1 MEVYQIKVFLEVAR
15 HLSFTEAADALN
27 LTQPAVSAKIKS
39 LESEL
44 GTDLFYR
51 LGRKIQLTEVGQF
64 LFEES
69 PRLIEVE
76 NQLIAKVEEIK
87 KGKFGNL
94 KIGCTAAIANGW
106 LPEILFQYR
115 QQYPGIQTQCVVFD
129 SAEFIYRAITSSQI
143 DLGISD
149 ISFAEFSEISATSIA
164 PIHYS
169 LVVAANHPLANQ
181 SWLSLKELQK
191 ERWVMLNT
199 GSPSRLVFESRLTE
213 LGISFSDF
221 AQVETVDTLS
231 LMRTY
236 IIQGHYL
243 GFASN
248 FEFKSECQSGM
259 LVAIPLQEFAL
270 SGNVFLLLPKRLS
283 QSVIASGSAQS
294 AIAFGSTQSM
304 IAHSSLPNRRLPP
317 APRKARSRNSNP
329 MQKFIALVENC
340 QEHQQASVCTHSTP
354 VRLRSPT
361 LIIRSNPLQRPETID
376 LAIGIQNSTIP
387 TVTAGLVI
395 QRLGLLEHFLPR
407 EGRYS
412 STQYRIHW
420 CDFSTGAPII
430 QGLHSGQLDI
440 GILGDY
446 PLLLSA
452 LQQNNAV
459 SETRQTRLVSF
470 VSTNPDGSCNAVIV
484 PNKSNLQS
492 IEDLRGGV
500 IAVPFSSS
508 AHGMVMRSLN
518 SANLLNEV
526 KLASLENS
534 NITQP
539 FGYSIQAD
547 GYAHFAPF
555 HDIAYRQG
563 KFRYLPGDHLNVLPA
578 FHGVVVS
585 TQLAEQYPEV
595 VIAYLKALTAAQYWY
610 TITPSALSLISQ
622 WTNLD
627 AEIVSQILSSVYHQ
641 NQPRRFFCEMTIRP
655 DWIAQHIAQLRLIPG
670 NEGLETINLDRWI
683 QTEFLH
689 QVQT

>member
-1 MEVYQIKVFLEVAR
+1 MEVYQVKVFLEVAR

-39 LESEL
+39 LETEL
-44 GTDLFYR
+44 GTSLFYR

-64 LFEES
+64 LLEEG

-76 NQLIAKVEEIK
+76 NQLFAKVEEIK

-106 LPEILFQYR
+106 LPEVLFQYR

-129 SAEFIYRAITSSQI
+129 SAEFLYRAITSSQI
-143 DLGISD
+143 DIGISD
-149 ISFAEFSEISATSIA
+149 ISFAEFSEISATPIA

-169 LVVAANHPLANQ
+169 LIVAANHPLANQ
-181 SWLSLKELQK
+181 TWLSLKEVQK
-191 ERWVMLNT
+191 EQWVMLNT

-213 LGISFSDF
+213 LGINVSDF

-236 IIQGHYL
+236 MMQGHYL

-248 FEFKSECQSGM
+248 FEFQSECQSGM

-270 SGNVFLLLPKRLS
+270 PGNVFLLLPKRLR
-283 QSVIASGSAQS
+283 QS
-294 AIAFGSTQSM
+294 ALTD
-304 IAHSSLPNRRLPP
+304 SLPQNR
-317 APRKARSRNSNP
+317 RSRNSNP

-340 QEHQQASVCTHSTP
+340 QEQQQTSVCPHSTP
-354 VRLRSPT
+354 VRLRSPN
-361 LIIRSNPLQRPETID
+361 LIIRSNSLQHPETID

-395 QRLGLLEHFLPR
+395 QRLGLLEHFLPK

-420 CDFSTGAPII
+420 CDFLTGAPII
-430 QGLHSGQLDI
+430 QGLHAGKLDI
-440 GILGDY
+440 GVLGDY

-452 LQQNNAV
+452 IQQNNSG

-526 KLASLENS
+526 RLASLENS

-563 KFRYLPGDHLNVLPA
+563 KFRYLPGDSLNVLPA
-578 FHGVVVS
+578 FHGVVAS
-585 TQLAEQYPEV
+585 GQLAEQYPEV
-595 VIAYLKALTAAQYWY
+595 VIAYLKALSAAQYWY
-610 TITPSALSLISQ
+610 TITPSALSLISK
-622 WTNLD
+622 WTTLD
-627 AEIVSQILSSVYHQ
+627 AEIVSKILSSVYNQ
-641 NQPRRFFCEMTIRP
+641 NQSRRFFCEMTIRP
-655 DWIAQHIAQLRLIPG
+655 DWITQHIAQLRLVPG

>member
-1 MEVYQIKVFLEVAR
+1 MEVYQVKVFLEVAR

-44 GTDLFYR
+44 GTELFYR
-51 LGRKIQLTEVGQF
+51 LGRKIQLTEVGHF

-76 NQLIAKVEEIK
+76 NQLLAKVEEIK

-129 SAEFIYRAITSSQI
+129 SAEFLYRAITNNQI

-149 ISFAEFSEISATSIA
+149 INFEEFSEISAKPIA
-164 PIHYS
+164 PISYC
-169 LVVAANHPLANQ
+169 LVVMANHPLANQ
-181 SWLSLKELQK
+181 NWLSLKELQTQP
-191 ERWVMLNT
+191 WVMLNT

-213 LGISFSDF
+213 LGISLSEFSKF
-221 AQVETVDTLS
+221 ETVDTLS

-236 IIQGHYL
+236 IMQGNYL

-248 FEFKSECQSGM
+248 FEFKSECESGM
-259 LVAIPLQEFAL
+259 LVTIPLQEFAL
-270 SGNVFLLLPKRLS
+270 SGNIFLLLPKRLS
-283 QSVIASGSAQS
+283 ESVS
-294 AIAFGSTQSM
+294 
-304 IAHSSLPNRRLPP
+304 AHSASQNR
-317 APRKARSRNSNP
+317 RSRNSNP
-329 MQKFIALVENC
+329 IQKFIALVENR
-340 QEHQQASVCTHSTP
+340 QEEQQTSISPHSTP
-354 VRLRSPT
+354 VRLRSPS
-361 LIIRSNPLQRPETID
+361 LIIRSNPLQRPETIN

-412 STQYRIHW
+412 STQYQIQW

-440 GILGDY
+440 GVLGDY

-459 SETRQTRLVSF
+459 NESQQTRLVSF

-484 PNKSNLQS
+484 RNKSNLQS

-518 SANLLNEV
+518 SANLLTEV
-526 KLASLENS
+526 RLASLENS

-539 FGYSIQAD
+539 FGYPIQAD

-563 KFRYLPGDHLNVLPA
+563 KFRYLQGDNLNMLPA

-585 TQLAEQYPEV
+585 AKLAEQYPEV
-595 VIAYLKALTAAQYWY
+595 VIAYLKALSAAQYWY

-622 WTNLD
+622 WTTLD
-627 AEIVSQILSSVYHQ
+627 AEIVSQILSNVYNQH
-641 NQPRRFFCEMTIRP
+641 QPRRFFCEMTIRP
-655 DWIAQHIAQLRLIPG
+655 DWIAQHIAQLSLIPG
-670 NEGLETINLDRWI
+670 NEALETINLDRWI
-683 QTEFLH
+683 QTEFLY
-689 QVQT
+689 QSQELSGW

>member
-1 MEVYQIKVFLEVAR
+1 M
-15 HLSFTEAADALN
+15 
-27 LTQPAVSAKIKS
+27 
-39 LESEL
+39 
-44 GTDLFYR
+44 
-51 LGRKIQLTEVGQF
+51 
-64 LFEES
+64 
-69 PRLIEVE
+69 
-76 NQLIAKVEEIK
+76 
-87 KGKFGNL
+87 
-94 KIGCTAAIANGW
+94 
-106 LPEILFQYR
+106 
-115 QQYPGIQTQCVVFD
+115 
-129 SAEFIYRAITSSQI
+129 
-143 DLGISD
+143 
-149 ISFAEFSEISATSIA
+149 
-164 PIHYS
+164 
-169 LVVAANHPLANQ
+169 
-181 SWLSLKELQK
+181 
-191 ERWVMLNT
+191 M
-199 GSPSRLVFESRLTE
+199 
-213 LGISFSDF
+213 
-221 AQVETVDTLS
+221 
-231 LMRTY
+231 
-236 IIQGHYL
+236 QGHYL

-259 LVAIPLQEFAL
+259 LIAIPLQEFAL
-270 SGNVFLLLPKRLS
+270 SGNVFLVLPKRLS
-283 QSVIASGSAQS
+283 QSAIVSGSAQS
-294 AIAFGSTQSM
+294 M
-304 IAHSSLPNRRLPP
+304 IADSLPQNRR
-317 APRKARSRNSNP
+317 SHNSNP
-329 MQKFIALVENC
+329 MQKFMALVENC
-340 QEHQQASVCTHSTP
+340 QEQQQSSVCPHSTP
-354 VRLRSPT
+354 VRLRSPN
-361 LIIRSNPLQRPETID
+361 LIIRSNSLQHPETID

-395 QRLGLLEHFLPR
+395 QRLGLLEHFLPKD
-407 EGRYS
+407 GRYS

-420 CDFSTGAPII
+420 CDFLTGAPII
-430 QGLHSGQLDI
+430 QGLHAGTLDI
-440 GILGDY
+440 GVLGDY

-452 LQQNNAV
+452 IQQNNSG

-470 VSTNPDGSCNAVIV
+470 ISTNPDGSCNAVIV

-526 KLASLENS
+526 RLASLENS

>member
-1 MEVYQIKVFLEVAR
+1 MEVYQVKVFLEVAR

-39 LESEL
+39 LETEL
-44 GTDLFYR
+44 GTPLFYR

-64 LFEES
+64 LLEEGT
-69 PRLIEVE
+69 RLIDVE
-76 NQLIAKVEEIK
+76 NQLFAKVEEIK

-106 LPEILFQYR
+106 LPDILFQYR
-115 QQYPGIQTQCVVFD
+115 QQYPGIQAQCVVFD
-129 SAEFIYRAITSSQI
+129 SAEFLYRAITSSQI

-149 ISFAEFSEISATSIA
+149 ISFAEFSEISATPIA

-169 LVVAANHPLANQ
+169 LVVAANHPVANQ

-199 GSPSRLVFESRLTE
+199 GSPSRLVFESRITE
-213 LGISFSDF
+213 LGISLEEFS
-221 AQVETVDTLS
+221 QVETVDTLS

-236 IIQGHYL
+236 MMQGHYL

-248 FEFKSECQSGM
+248 FEFKSECQLGM

-283 QSVIASGSAQS
+283 ESV
-294 AIAFGSTQSM
+294 ST
-304 IAHSSLPNRRLPP
+304 HSSSQNRR
-317 APRKARSRNSNP
+317 SCNSNP
-329 MQKFIALVENC
+329 IQKFIALVENS
-340 QEHQQASVCTHSTP
+340 QEQQQASVYPQSTP
-354 VRLRSPT
+354 VRLRSPS

-387 TVTAGLVI
+387 MVTAGLVI

-420 CDFSTGAPII
+420 CDFLTGAPII

-440 GILGDY
+440 GVLGDY

-470 VSTNPDGSCNAVIV
+470 ISTNPDGSCNAVIV
-484 PNKSNLQS
+484 PNKSKLQS

-518 SANLLNEV
+518 SVNLLNEV
-526 KLASLENS
+526 RLASLENS

-539 FGYSIQAD
+539 FGYPIQAD

-563 KFRYLPGDHLNVLPA
+563 KFRYLQSDKLNVLPA

-585 TQLAEQYPEV
+585 AELAEQYPEV
-595 VIAYLKALTAAQYWY
+595 VIAYLKALSAAQYWY

-622 WTNLD
+622 WTTLD

-641 NQPRRFFCEMTIRP
+641 NQSGRFFCEMKIRP
-655 DWIAQHIAQLRLIPG
+655 DWIAQHIAELRLVPG

>member
-87 KGKFGNL
+87 KGKLGNL
-94 KIGCTAAIANGW
+94 KIGCTAAISNGW

-129 SAEFIYRAITSSQI
+129 SAEFLYRAITSNQI

-149 ISFAEFSEISATSIA
+149 ISFAEFSEISATPIA
-164 PIHYS
+164 PIQYS
-169 LVVAANHPLANQ
+169 LVVAANHPVANQ

-213 LGISFSDF
+213 LEISLSDF

-236 IIQGHYL
+236 IMQGHYL

-283 QSVIASGSAQS
+283 QS
-294 AIAFGSTQSM
+294 AIPD
-304 IAHSSLPNRRLPP
+304 SSSQNRRLPP
-317 APRKARSRNSNP
+317 AARKARARNSNP
-329 MQKFIALVENC
+329 IQKFIALVENR
-340 QEHQQASVCTHSTP
+340 QEQQQASVYPHLTP
-354 VRLRSPT
+354 VRLRSPN

-412 STQYRIHW
+412 STQYHIHW

-440 GILGDY
+440 GVLGDY

-452 LQQNNAV
+452 IQQNNAV

-484 PNKSNLQS
+484 PNKSKLHS

-508 AHGMVMRSLN
+508 AHGMVMRSLF
-518 SANLLNEV
+518 SANLLTEV
-526 KLASLENS
+526 RLASLENS

-539 FGYSIQAD
+539 FGYPIQAD

-563 KFRYLPGDHLNVLPA
+563 KFRYLQGDYLNVLPA

-585 TQLAEQYPEV
+585 AQLAEQYPEV
-595 VIAYLKALTAAQYWY
+595 VIAYLKALSAAQYWY

-627 AEIVSQILSSVYHQ
+627 AEIVSQILSSVYHP
-641 NQPRRFFCEMTIRP
+641 NQPGRFFCEMTIRP
-655 DWIAQHIAQLRLIPG
+655 DWIAQHIAQLCLVPG
-670 NEGLETINLDRWI
+670 NERLETINLDRWI

>member
-64 LFEES
+64 LFKES

-76 NQLIAKVEEIK
+76 NQLLAKVEEIK

-94 KIGCTAAIANGW
+94 KIGCTAALANGW

-129 SAEFIYRAITSSQI
+129 SAEFLYRAITNSQI

-149 ISFAEFSEISATSIA
+149 ISFAEFSEISATPIA

-169 LVVAANHPLANQ
+169 LVVAANHPVANQ
-181 SWLSLKELQK
+181 SWLSLKDLKK
-191 ERWVMLNT
+191 ESWVMLNT

-213 LGISFSDF
+213 LGISLDEFSK
-221 AQVETVDTLS
+221 VETVDTLS

-236 IIQGHYL
+236 IMQGNYL

-259 LVAIPLQEFAL
+259 LVTIPLQEFAL
-270 SGNVFLLLPKRLS
+270 SGNIFLLLPKRLS
-283 QSVIASGSAQS
+283 ES
-294 AIAFGSTQSM
+294 AIA
-304 IAHSSLPNRRLPP
+304 HSASQNR
-317 APRKARSRNSNP
+317 RSRNSNP
-329 MQKFIALVENC
+329 IQKFIALVDNHHE
-340 QEHQQASVCTHSTP
+340 QQQTSISPHSTP
-354 VRLRSPT
+354 ARLRSPS
-361 LIIRSNPLQRPETID
+361 LIIRSNPLQRPETIN

-412 STQYRIHW
+412 STQYQIQW

-440 GILGDY
+440 GVLGDY

-459 SETRQTRLVSF
+459 SGSQQTRLVSF

-518 SANLLNEV
+518 SANLLSEV
-526 KLASLENS
+526 RLASLENS
-534 NITQP
+534 NITEP
-539 FGYSIQAD
+539 FGYRIQAD
-547 GYAHFAPF
+547 GFAHFAPF

-563 KFRYLPGDHLNVLPA
+563 KFRYLQDDKLNVLPA

-585 TQLAEQYPEV
+585 AKLAEHYPEI
-595 VIAYLKALTAAQYWY
+595 VIAYLKALSAAQYWY
-610 TITPSALSLISQ
+610 TITPSALSLISK
-622 WTNLD
+622 WTTLD
-627 AEIVSQILSSVYHQ
+627 AEIVSQILSNVYNH
-641 NQPRRFFCEMTIRP
+641 NQPRRFFCEMRIRP
-655 DWIAQHIAQLRLIPG
+655 DWIAQHIAQLSLIPG

-689 QVQT
+689 QSQNLSSW

>member
-1 MEVYQIKVFLEVAR
+1 MEVYQVKVFLEVAR

-39 LESEL
+39 LETEL
-44 GTDLFYR
+44 GTSLFYR

-64 LFEES
+64 LLEEG
-69 PRLIEVE
+69 PRLIDVE
-76 NQLIAKVEEIK
+76 NQLFAKVEEIK

-129 SAEFIYRAITSSQI
+129 SAEFLYRSITSSQI
-143 DLGISD
+143 DIGISD
-149 ISFAEFSEISATSIA
+149 ISFAEFSEISATPIA

-169 LVVAANHPLANQ
+169 LVVAVNHPLANQ

-213 LGISFSDF
+213 LGINFSDF

-236 IIQGHYL
+236 IMQGHYL

-248 FEFKSECQSGM
+248 FEFKSEYQSGM

-283 QSVIASGSAQS
+283 QSAL
-294 AIAFGSTQSM
+294 TD
-304 IAHSSLPNRRLPP
+304 SLPQNR
-317 APRKARSRNSNP
+317 RSRNSNP

-340 QEHQQASVCTHSTP
+340 QEQQQASVCPHSTP
-354 VRLRSPT
+354 VRLRSPN
-361 LIIRSNPLQRPETID
+361 LIIRSNSVQHPETID

-420 CDFSTGAPII
+420 CDFLTGAPII

-440 GILGDY
+440 GVLGDY

-452 LQQNNAV
+452 IQQNNSG

-484 PNKSNLQS
+484 PNNSKLQS

-539 FGYSIQAD
+539 FGYSVQAD

-585 TQLAEQYPEV
+585 AKLAEQY
-595 VIAYLKALTAAQYWY
+595 
-610 TITPSALSLISQ
+610 
-622 WTNLD
+622 
-627 AEIVSQILSSVYHQ
+627 
-641 NQPRRFFCEMTIRP
+641 
-655 DWIAQHIAQLRLIPG
+655 
-670 NEGLETINLDRWI
+670 
-683 QTEFLH
+683 
-689 QVQT
+689 

>member
-1 MEVYQIKVFLEVAR
+1 MEVYQVKVFLEVAR

-27 LTQPAVSAKIKS
+27 LSQPAVSAKIKS
-39 LESEL
+39 LETEL

-64 LFEES
+64 LWEEG

-76 NQLIAKVEEIK
+76 NQLFAKVEEIK

-94 KIGCTAAIANGW
+94 KIGSTAAIANGW

-129 SAEFIYRAITSSQI
+129 SVEFLYRAITSSQI
-143 DLGISD
+143 DIGISD
-149 ISFAEFSEISATSIA
+149 INFAEFSEISATPIA
-164 PIHYS
+164 PIHYY

-181 SWLSLKELQK
+181 TWLSLKELQK

-199 GSPSRLVFESRLTE
+199 GCPSRLMFESRLTE
-213 LGISFSDF
+213 LGINFSDF
-221 AQVETVDTLS
+221 AQIETVDTLS

-236 IIQGHYL
+236 MMQGHYL

-248 FEFKSECQSGM
+248 FEFQSECQSGM

-270 SGNVFLLLPKRLS
+270 SGNVFLVLPKRLS
-283 QSVIASGSAQS
+283 QSAL
-294 AIAFGSTQSM
+294 TD
-304 IAHSSLPNRRLPP
+304 SLPQNR
-317 APRKARSRNSNP
+317 RSRNSNP
-329 MQKFIALVENC
+329 MQKFIDLVENC
-340 QEHQQASVCTHSTP
+340 QEQQQASVCPHSTP
-354 VRLRSPT
+354 VRLRSPN
-361 LIIRSNPLQRPETID
+361 LIIRSNSVQHPETID

-420 CDFSTGAPII
+420 CDFLTGAPII

-440 GILGDY
+440 GVLGDY

-452 LQQNNAV
+452 IQQNNSG

-484 PNKSNLQS
+484 PNKSKLQS

-539 FGYSIQAD
+539 FDYSIQAD

-563 KFRYLPGDHLNVLPA
+563 KFRYLPGDNLNVLPA

-585 TQLAEQYPEV
+585 AELAEQYPEV
-595 VIAYLKALTAAQYWY
+595 VIAYLKALSAAQYWY

-627 AEIVSQILSSVYHQ
+627 AEIVSQILSNVYHQ
-641 NQPRRFFCEMTIRP
+641 NQPGRFFCEMMIRP
-655 DWIAQHIAQLRLIPG
+655 DWITQHIAQLRLVPG

-689 QVQT
+689 QSQNLSSW

>member
-106 LPEILFQYR
+106 LPDILFQYR
-115 QQYPGIQTQCVVFD
+115 QQYPGIQAQCVVFD
-129 SAEFIYRAITSSQI
+129 SAEFLYRAITSSQI

-149 ISFAEFSEISATSIA
+149 ISFAEFSEISATPIA

-169 LVVAANHPLANQ
+169 LVVAANHPVANQ

-199 GSPSRLVFESRLTE
+199 GSPSRLVFESRITE
-213 LGISFSDF
+213 LGISLEDFS
-221 AQVETVDTLS
+221 QVETVDTLS

-236 IIQGHYL
+236 MMQGHYL

-283 QSVIASGSAQS
+283 ESV
-294 AIAFGSTQSM
+294 ST
-304 IAHSSLPNRRLPP
+304 HSSSQNRR
-317 APRKARSRNSNP
+317 SCNSNQI
-329 MQKFIALVENC
+329 QKFIALVENS
-340 QEHQQASVCTHSTP
+340 QEQQQASVYPQSTP
-354 VRLRSPT
+354 VRLRSPS

-387 TVTAGLVI
+387 MVTAGLVI

-420 CDFSTGAPII
+420 CDFLTGAPII

-440 GILGDY
+440 GVLGDY

-459 SETRQTRLVSF
+459 SETGQTRLVSF
-470 VSTNPDGSCNAVIV
+470 ISTNPDGSCNAVIV

-585 TQLAEQYPEV
+585 AKLAEQYPEV

-641 NQPRRFFCEMTIRP
+641 NQSRRFFCEMTIRP
-655 DWIAQHIAQLRLIPG
+655 DWITQHIAQLLLVPG
-670 NEGLETINLDRWI
+670 NEGLETINLDHWI
-683 QTEFLH
+683 QTEFL
-689 QVQT
+689 QQASF

>member
-1 MEVYQIKVFLEVAR
+1 MEVYQVKVFLEVAR

-39 LESEL
+39 LETEL
-44 GTDLFYR
+44 GTSLFYR

-64 LFEES
+64 LLEEG

-76 NQLIAKVEEIK
+76 NQLFAKVEEIK

-94 KIGCTAAIANGW
+94 KIGCTAALANGW

-129 SAEFIYRAITSSQI
+129 SAEFLYRAVTSSQLDI
-143 DLGISD
+143 GISD
-149 ISFAEFSEISATSIA
+149 ISFAEFSEISATPIA

-181 SWLSLKELQK
+181 TWLSLKELQK

-199 GSPSRLVFESRLTE
+199 GSPSRLVFESRLNE
-213 LGISFSDF
+213 LGINFSDF
-221 AQVETVDTLS
+221 AQIETVDTLS

-236 IIQGHYL
+236 MMQGHYL

-248 FEFKSECQSGM
+248 FEFESECKSGM

-283 QSVIASGSAQS
+283 QSAL
-294 AIAFGSTQSM
+294 TD
-304 IAHSSLPNRRLPP
+304 SLLQNR
-317 APRKARSRNSNP
+317 RSRNSNP
-329 MQKFIALVENC
+329 MQKFMALVENC
-340 QEHQQASVCTHSTP
+340 QEQQQASVCPHSTP
-354 VRLRSPT
+354 VRLRSPN
-361 LIIRSNPLQRPETID
+361 LIIRSNSLQHPETID

-395 QRLGLLEHFLPR
+395 QRLGLLEHFLPK

-420 CDFSTGAPII
+420 CDFLTGAPII
-430 QGLHSGQLDI
+430 QGLHAGKLDI
-440 GILGDY
+440 GVLGDY

-452 LQQNNAV
+452 IQQNNSG
-459 SETRQTRLVSF
+459 SETQQTRLVSF

-526 KLASLENS
+526 RLVSLENS

-563 KFRYLPGDHLNVLPA
+563 KFRYLPGDNLNVLPA

-655 DWIAQHIAQLRLIPG
+655 DWLAQHIAQLRLIPG

>member
-1 MEVYQIKVFLEVAR
+1 VEVYQVKVFLEVAR

-39 LESEL
+39 LETEL
-44 GTDLFYR
+44 GTSLFYR

-64 LFEES
+64 LLEEG

-76 NQLIAKVEEIK
+76 NQLFAKVEEIK

-129 SAEFIYRAITSSQI
+129 SAEFLYRAVISSQI

-149 ISFAEFSEISATSIA
+149 ISFAEFSEISATPIA

-169 LVVAANHPLANQ
+169 LVAAVNHPLANQ
-181 SWLSLKELQK
+181 TWLSLKELQK

-213 LGISFSDF
+213 LGINFSDF

-236 IIQGHYL
+236 MMQGHYL

-283 QSVIASGSAQS
+283 QSAL
-294 AIAFGSTQSM
+294 TD
-304 IAHSSLPNRRLPP
+304 SLLQNR
-317 APRKARSRNSNP
+317 RSRNSNP

-340 QEHQQASVCTHSTP
+340 QDQQQASVCPHSTP
-354 VRLRSPT
+354 VRLRSPN
-361 LIIRSNPLQRPETID
+361 LIIRSNSVQHPETID

-395 QRLGLLEHFLPR
+395 QRLGLLEHFLPK

-420 CDFSTGAPII
+420 CDFLTGAPII
-430 QGLHSGQLDI
+430 QGLHAGKLDI
-440 GILGDY
+440 GVLGDY

-452 LQQNNAV
+452 IQQNNSG

-484 PNKSNLQS
+484 PNKSKLQS

-518 SANLLNEV
+518 SANLLTEV

-578 FHGVVVS
+578 FHGVVAS
-585 TQLAEQYPEV
+585 EQLAEQYPEV

-622 WTNLD
+622 WTDLD

-655 DWIAQHIAQLRLIPG
+655 DWIAQHIAQLRLVPG

>member
-15 HLSFTEAADALN
+15 NLSFTEAADALN

-64 LFEES
+64 LLEES
-69 PRLIEVE
+69 PRLIEIE

-94 KIGCTAAIANGW
+94 KIGCTSAIANGW

-115 QQYPGIQTQCVVFD
+115 QQYPGIQAQCVVFD
-129 SAEFIYRAITSSQI
+129 SAEFLYRAITSSQI
-143 DLGISD
+143 DIGISD
-149 ISFAEFSEISATSIA
+149 ISFAEFAEISATPIDSIQ
-164 PIHYS
+164 YS
-169 LVVAANHPLANQ
+169 LIVSASHPLAKK
-181 SWLSLKELQK
+181 SWVSLKDLQK
-191 ERWVMLNT
+191 ENWAILSA
-199 GSPSRLVFESRLTE
+199 GSPSRLVFETRLNE
-213 LGISFSDF
+213 LGINFSDF
-221 AQVETVDTLS
+221 AQVETVDTVS

-236 IIQGHYL
+236 ITQGNYI

-248 FEFKSECQSGM
+248 FDFKSECQAGM

-283 QSVIASGSAQS
+283 QSASLP
-294 AIAFGSTQSM
+294 
-304 IAHSSLPNRRLPP
+304 SSLQNRR
-317 APRKARSRNSNP
+317 KRNLNP
-329 MQKFIALVENC
+329 MQKFIALVENR
-340 QEHQQASVCTHSTP
+340 QEPAPVYPHSTP
-354 VRLRSPT
+354 ARLRSPS
-361 LIIRSNPLQRPETID
+361 LIIRSNSLQRPEIVN

-420 CDFSTGAPII
+420 QDFSTGAPII

-440 GILGDY
+440 GVLGDY

-452 LQQNNAV
+452 IEQNNAG

-508 AHGMVMRSLN
+508 AHGMVMRSLF
-518 SANLLNEV
+518 SANLLDEV
-526 KLASLENS
+526 KLTSLENS

-539 FGYSIQAD
+539 FGYPIHAD

-563 KFRYLPGDHLNVLPA
+563 KFRYLQGDNLNKLPA

-585 TQLAEQYPEV
+585 AELAEHYPEV

-610 TITPSALSLISQ
+610 GITPSALSLISQ

-627 AEIVSQILSSVYHQ
+627 AEIVSQILSSVYSQ
-641 NQPRRFFCEMTIRP
+641 NQPGRFFCEMTIRP
-655 DWIAQHIAQLRLIPG
+655 DWIAQHIAQLSRIPG
-670 NEGLETINLDRWI
+670 NESLEAINCDRWI

-689 QVQT
+689 QVQV

>member
-1 MEVYQIKVFLEVAR
+1 VEVYQVKVFLEVAR

-39 LESEL
+39 LETEL
-44 GTDLFYR
+44 GTSLFYR

-64 LFEES
+64 LLEEG
-69 PRLIEVE
+69 PRLIDVE
-76 NQLIAKVEEIK
+76 NQLFAKVEEIK

-94 KIGCTAAIANGW
+94 KIGCTTAIANGW

-129 SAEFIYRAITSSQI
+129 SAEFLYRAITSTQI
-143 DLGISD
+143 DIGISD
-149 ISFAEFSEISATSIA
+149 ISFAEFSEISATPIA

-181 SWLSLKELQK
+181 TWLSLKELQK
-191 ERWVMLNT
+191 ERWVMLNN

-213 LGISFSDF
+213 LGINFSDF
-221 AQVETVDTLS
+221 AQFEAVDTLS

-236 IIQGHYL
+236 MMQGHYL

-248 FEFKSECQSGM
+248 FEFKSECESGM

-283 QSVIASGSAQS
+283 QSAL
-294 AIAFGSTQSM
+294 TD
-304 IAHSSLPNRRLPP
+304 SLLQNR
-317 APRKARSRNSNP
+317 RSRNSNP
-329 MQKFIALVENC
+329 MQKFIALVENH
-340 QEHQQASVCTHSTP
+340 QEQQQDSVSPHTTP
-354 VRLRSPT
+354 VRLRSPN
-361 LIIRSNPLQRPETID
+361 LIIRSNSLQHPETID

-395 QRLGLLEHFLPR
+395 QRLGLLEHFLPKD
-407 EGRYS
+407 GRYS

-420 CDFSTGAPII
+420 CDFLTGAPII
-430 QGLHSGQLDI
+430 QGLHAGKLDI
-440 GILGDY
+440 GVLGDY

-452 LQQNNAV
+452 IQQNNSG

-484 PNKSNLQS
+484 PNKSKLQS

-518 SANLLNEV
+518 SANLLTEV

-563 KFRYLPGDHLNVLPA
+563 KFRYLPGDNLNVLPA

-585 TQLAEQYPEV
+585 AQLAEQYPEV

-655 DWIAQHIAQLRLIPG
+655 DWIAQHIAQLRLVPG

>member
-1 MEVYQIKVFLEVAR
+1 MEVYQVKVFLEVAR

-39 LESEL
+39 LETEL
-44 GTDLFYR
+44 GTSLFYR

-64 LFEES
+64 LLEEG

-76 NQLIAKVEEIK
+76 NQLFAKVEEIK

-129 SAEFIYRAITSSQI
+129 SAEFLYRAITSAQI
-143 DLGISD
+143 DIGISD
-149 ISFAEFSEISATSIA
+149 ISFAEFSEISATPIA

-181 SWLSLKELQK
+181 TWLILKELQK

-213 LGISFSDF
+213 LGINFSDF

-236 IIQGHYL
+236 MMQGHYL

-248 FEFKSECQSGM
+248 FEFKSECESGM

-283 QSVIASGSAQS
+283 QSAL
-294 AIAFGSTQSM
+294 TD
-304 IAHSSLPNRRLPP
+304 SLLQNR
-317 APRKARSRNSNP
+317 RSRNSNP

-340 QEHQQASVCTHSTP
+340 QEQQQASVSPHSTP
-354 VRLRSPT
+354 VRLRSPN
-361 LIIRSNPLQRPETID
+361 LIIRSNSVQHPETID

-395 QRLGLLEHFLPR
+395 QRLGLLEHFLPK

-420 CDFSTGAPII
+420 CDFLTGAPII
-430 QGLHSGQLDI
+430 QGLHAGTLDI
-440 GILGDY
+440 GVLGDY

-452 LQQNNAV
+452 IQQNNSG

-484 PNKSNLQS
+484 PNKSKLQS

-518 SANLLNEV
+518 SANLLTEV

-563 KFRYLPGDHLNVLPA
+563 KFRYLPGDNLNVLPA

-585 TQLAEQYPEV
+585 AQLAEQYPEV

-655 DWIAQHIAQLRLIPG
+655 DWIAQHIAQLRLVPG

>member
-1 MEVYQIKVFLEVAR
+1 MEVYQVKVFLEVAR

-39 LESEL
+39 LETEL
-44 GTDLFYR
+44 GTSLFYR

-64 LFEES
+64 LLEEG
-69 PRLIEVE
+69 PRLIEIE
-76 NQLIAKVEEIK
+76 NQLFAKVKEIK

-129 SAEFIYRAITSSQI
+129 SAEFLYRAITSIQI
-143 DLGISD
+143 DIGISD
-149 ISFAEFSEISATSIA
+149 ISFAEFSEISATPIA

-169 LVVAANHPLANQ
+169 LVVAANHPVANQ
-181 SWLSLKELQK
+181 TWLSLKELQK

-213 LGISFSDF
+213 LGINVSDF

-236 IIQGHYL
+236 MMQGHYL

-248 FEFKSECQSGM
+248 FEFKSECESGM

-283 QSVIASGSAQS
+283 QSAL
-294 AIAFGSTQSM
+294 TD
-304 IAHSSLPNRRLPP
+304 SLLQNR
-317 APRKARSRNSNP
+317 RSRNSNP

-340 QEHQQASVCTHSTP
+340 QEQQQASVCPHSTP
-354 VRLRSPT
+354 VRLRSPN
-361 LIIRSNPLQRPETID
+361 LIIRSNSLQHPETID

-395 QRLGLLEHFLPR
+395 QRLGLLEHFLPKD
-407 EGRYS
+407 GRYS

-420 CDFSTGAPII
+420 CDFLTGAPII
-430 QGLHSGQLDI
+430 QGLHAGKLDI
-440 GILGDY
+440 GVLGDY

-452 LQQNNAV
+452 IQQNNSG

-484 PNKSNLQS
+484 PNKSKLQS

-518 SANLLNEV
+518 SANLLTEV
-526 KLASLENS
+526 RLASLENS

-563 KFRYLPGDHLNVLPA
+563 KFRYLPGDNLNVLPA

-585 TQLAEQYPEV
+585 TQLAEQYPEI

-627 AEIVSQILSSVYHQ
+627 AEIVSQILSSIYHQ

-655 DWIAQHIAQLRLIPG
+655 DWIAQHIAQLRLVPG